1 MKHWTTMRTSQA
13 VTLCR
18 DVPSNWQVFA
28 TAMQKEF
35 KRTTNPRMQA
45 RAAALALQLGEPVP
59 SWAAKWLADGLVQKI
74 ESGKALDKA
83 LGLSREGRG
92 RRGPAE
98 KDEART
104 AAEDYQIFMMKFW
117 TENEGLKVDVAAERT
132 AKALRKNHP
141 TYRKAVS
148 TIESEWYRAHRKI
161 AKQIAPI
168 TLTRL

>member
-18 DVPSNWQVFA
+18 DVPSNWRVFA

-35 KRTTNPRMQA
+35 KRTANPRMQA

-59 SWAAKWLADGLVQKI
+59 SWAADWLAGGLVQNI
-74 ESGKALDKA
+74 ENGKPLNKA

-92 RRGPAE
+92 RGSAE
-98 KDEART
+98 KDEARN
-104 AAEDYQIFMMKFW
+104 AAKDYQIFVMKFF
-117 TENEGLKVDVAAERT
+117 TENERLKVDVAAGRT
-132 AKALRKNHP
+132 AKLLRKNYP
-141 TYRKAVS
+141 TYHKAVS